1 MSRTFRM
8 TTPDAIGEE
17 IEQYCYGKYGVIPA
31 KALPG
36 IVLAI
41 MSKNPLTEAQLARI
55 VERYGE
61 QAIVPS
67 KRLSGTADGKN
78 EGGLEA

>member
-1 MSRTFRM
+1 MRHFHF
-8 TTPDAIGEE
+8 TTHDAIGAE

-41 MSKNPLTEAQLARI
+41 MSKNPITDAQAARI
-55 VERYGE
+55 VERYGDE
-61 QAIVPS
+61 AIFAPKS
-67 KRLSGTADGKN
+67 LSGTAEGKN
-78 EGGLEA
+78 EGGLAV

>member
-1 MSRTFRM
+1 MSRRFGF
-8 TTPDAIGEE
+8 TTPDRIGDE

-41 MSKNPLTEAQLARI
+41 MSKNPLTEVQLARI
-55 VERYGE
+55 VERYGDR
-61 QAIVPS
+61 AIAPS
-67 KRLSGTADGKN
+67 KRLSGTA
-78 EGGLEA
+78 EGIIKGDSEA